1 MATGQRRSGLHE
13 KTFANKGAVPKSEVD
28 GIECAPSYPYN
39 QEASSC
45 NNVSLRL
52 GHATESRRRSC
63 RLKPAPSF
71 GGRYVVVSSACF
83 YRRNWSSPRPERE
96 GFGGRRE
103 ATNKGYGWAKRMQE
117 SLGKACAEEFGM
129 SAAIARPYN
138 AYGPGDNFDPAR
150 SHVIASLVKR
160 FCDAKEGDIIDVW
173 GDGTATRSFLYVDDF
188 ARGVLEV
195 AEKYAVGDPV
205 NIGADEEISIKDL
218 AEMIAELTQ
227 STNRFYFDPAKPSGQ
242 PRRRCDTNKAR
253 EEIGFEARVP
263 LREGLTK
270 TIEGYGQQ
278 RQS

>member
-1 MATGQRRSGLHE
+1 MCDLHDQRQANYVCRDQDVVINLAATVGGVHYNSAHPASLFDSNMRPALNLMRAAQN
-13 KTFANKGAVPKSEVD
+13 ANV
-28 GIECAPSYPYN
+28 
-39 QEASSC
+39 
-45 NNVSLRL
+45 
-52 GHATESRRRSC
+52 
-63 RLKPAPSF
+63 
-71 GGRYVVVSSACF
+71 GRYVVVSSACV
-83 YRRNWSSPRPERE
+83 YRRNCSIPTPERE
-96 GFGGRRE
+96 GFEGRPE

-117 SLGKACAEEFGM
+117 YLGKAYAEEFGM
-129 SAAIARPYN
+129 SVAIARPYN

-270 TIEGYGQQ
+270 TIEWYRQQ